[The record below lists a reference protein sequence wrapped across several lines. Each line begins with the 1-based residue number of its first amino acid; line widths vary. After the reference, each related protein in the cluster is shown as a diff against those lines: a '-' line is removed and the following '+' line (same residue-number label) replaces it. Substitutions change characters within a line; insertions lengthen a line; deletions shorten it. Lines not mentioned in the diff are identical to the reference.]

1 MMMENIKQILN
12 ENGRTISDKDR
23 GLASMLM
30 DSEQRF
36 EDRTPEGQMF
46 SLEAEI
52 KNLMKEYEVAVRS
65 GDNERAQRIANIINE
80 LDAQKI
86 GIQGKFISE
95 EGDPMGMNLSM
106 PSIYNYRLR
115 KSLESGDPNVIKS
128 EQRDIRR
135 SAIRDMD
142 MIQNSGMMQEDPD
155 YANKIMQMLEGIRG
169 NYAEGDEV
177 KKSGPLGLGII
188 EAIRGGV
195 GSAFTDP
202 MSAQNYA
209 MNAIK
214 GRMKQ
219 DEPTIREMF
228 EKAFKQARM
237 EGKEV
242 FEFMGKMYHT
252 KTAEEVQGMA
262 EGGEA
267 QMPDMSEQ
275 EAMAELESIAPQAQ
289 MIEQL
294 IVAVVKM
301 IQQGVSEAEVRE
313 FLKEQ
318 GLDDEDIEDLFMMV
332 MQQIEQA
339 PAEEPIGRELQ
350 GMM

>member
-12 ENGRTISDKDR
+12 ENGRTISNKDR
-23 GLASMLM
+23 GLASMMM
-30 DSEQRF
+30 DNEPRM

-46 SLEAEI
+46 SLESEI
-52 KNLMKEYEVAVRS
+52 KNLMKEYEIAVRD
-65 GDNERAQRIANIINE
+65 GDNERAQRIADIINE

-86 GIQGKFISE
+86 DIQGKFISE

-267 QMPDMSEQ
+267 EIPEMSEQ
-275 EAMAELESIAPQAQ
+275 EAMAELEGIAPQAQ

-294 IVAVVKM
+294 IMAVIKM

-332 MQQIEQA
+332 MEQIEQA

>member
-23 GLASMLM
+23 GLASMM
-30 DSEQRF
+30 DNEPRT
-36 EDRTPEGQMF
+36 EDRSPEGLIF
-46 SLEAEI
+46 SIDSDI
-52 KNLMKEYEVAVRS
+52 KNLMKEYEIAVRD
-65 GDNERAQRIANIINE
+65 GDNERAQRIADIINE

-86 GIQGKFISE
+86 DIQGKFISE

-252 KTAEEVQGMA
+252 KTAEAVQGMA

-267 QMPDMSEQ
+267 EIPEMSEQ
-275 EAMAELESIAPQAQ
+275 EAMAELEGIAPQAQ

-294 IVAVVKM
+294 IMAVIKM

-332 MQQIEQA
+332 MEQIEQA

>member
-1 MMMENIKQILN
+1 MMMENIKQILG

-23 GLASMLM
+23 GLASMM
-30 DSEQRF
+30 DNEQRF

-86 GIQGKFISE
+86 GISG
-95 EGDPMGMNLSM
+95 GMAD
-106 PSIYNYRLR
+106 
-115 KSLESGDPNVIKS
+115 K
-128 EQRDIRR
+128 
-135 SAIRDMD
+135 
-142 MIQNSGMMQEDPD
+142 MIASQ
-155 YANKIMQMLEGIRG
+155 K
-169 NYAEGDEV
+169 
-177 KKSGPLGLGII
+177 
-188 EAIRGGV
+188 
-195 GSAFTDP
+195 
-202 MSAQNYA
+202 
-209 MNAIK
+209 
-214 GRMKQ
+214 
-219 DEPTIREMF
+219 
-228 EKAFKQARM
+228 
-237 EGKEV
+237 
-242 FEFMGKMYHT
+242 
-252 KTAEEVQGMA
+252 MA

-275 EAMAELESIAPQAQ
+275 KAMAELESIAPQAQ

-294 IVAVVKM
+294 ILAVVKM

-339 PAEEPIGRELQ
+339 PVEEPIGRELQ

>member
-1 MMMENIKQILN
+1 MMMENIKQILG
-12 ENGRTISDKDR
+12 ENGRTISNEDR
-23 GLASMLM
+23 GLASMMM
-30 DSEQRF
+30 DNEPRMQ
-36 EDRTPEGQMF
+36 DRSAEGQMF
-46 SLEAEI
+46 SLESEI
-52 KNLMKEYEVAVRS
+52 KNLMKEYEIAVRD
-65 GDNERAQRIANIINE
+65 GDNERAQRIADIINE

-86 GIQGKFISE
+86 DIQGKFISE

-142 MIQNSGMMQEDPD
+142 MIQNSGMMQDDPD
-155 YANKIMQMLEGIRG
+155 YANEIMQMLEGVRG
-169 NYAEGDEV
+169 NYAEG
-177 KKSGPLGLGII
+177 
-188 EAIRGGV
+188 
-195 GSAFTDP
+195 
-202 MSAQNYA
+202 
-209 MNAIK
+209 
-214 GRMKQ
+214 
-219 DEPTIREMF
+219 
-228 EKAFKQARM
+228 
-237 EGKEV
+237 
-242 FEFMGKMYHT
+242 
-252 KTAEEVQGMA
+252 
-262 EGGEA
+262 GEA
-267 QMPDMSEQ
+267 EMPGMSEQ
-275 EAMAELESIAPQAQ
+275 EAMSELEGIAPQAQ

-294 IVAVVKM
+294 IMAVIQM
-301 IQQGVSEAEVRE
+301 IQQGVSEAEVKE